1 MFHTSTQRKHWM
13 FSSHEEVENLRRK
26 VNSDYIA
33 KFRETNNPA
42 NNEDIPCL
50 TVDEEKLLVEYYQ
63 LVLAE
68 VTTKFN
74 PPMPNSSVATALA
87 YMKRFYLKT
96 SVMEYPPREMYL
108 VFLYMACKVDEYNI
122 SAEKFVCILPADRRE
137 KALDFI
143 LSHELLLMQQLDFHM
158 TIHNAYRPLEGFII
172 DMKTRLS
179 LNPDLYRSKAEH
191 FLMMSLRTDAL
202 FYYPP
207 SQLALAALHYGC
219 GNDDVEK
226 YILALGNSDKNR
238 QLTAQVKRII
248 DLVTLQQPDVA
259 KEQVKVVEQKLKGC
273 RNPDNYPDGKGKKK
287 RNGKKLDD
295 SDISEKEPDIEM
307 DSD

>member
-1 MFHTSTQRKHWM
+1 MFHTSTQRKHWI
-13 FSSHEEVENLRRK
+13 FSSEEEVENLRRK
-26 VNSDYIA
+26 VNSDYIER
-33 KFRETNNPA
+33 FRETNN
-42 NNEDIPCL
+42 EKVSFL
-50 TVDEEKLLVEYYQ
+50 TVDEEKILVDYYQ
-63 LVLAE
+63 LVLAD

-74 PPMPNSSVATALA
+74 PPMPNSTAATALA

-96 SVMEYPPREMYL
+96 SVMDFPPREMYL
-108 VFLYMACKVDEYNI
+108 VFLYMAGKVDEYNI
-122 SAEKFVCILPADRRE
+122 AAEKFVCILPEERRE

-158 TIHNAYRPLEGFII
+158 TIHSAYRPLEGFII

-191 FLMMSLRTDAL
+191 FLLMSLRTDAL

-219 GNDDVEK
+219 GNNDVER
-226 YILALGNSDKNR
+226 YIMILGDSDRNR
-238 QLTAQVKRII
+238 QLIAQVKKII
-248 DLVTLQQPDVA
+248 DIVTVQQPNMT
-259 KEQVKVVEQKLKGC
+259 KEQVKVIEQKLKGC
-273 RNPDNYPDGKGKKK
+273 RNPDNNPDGKGKKRK
-287 RNGKKLDD
+287 NGKKLDD
-295 SDISEKEPDIEM
+295 SDISEKDADVEM